1 MIFFLPGLSVKERF
15 SYKEVKFK
23 KFYLAV
29 TTNVPPGTPVGGEGT
44 LITFTG
50 ILFTNGIHNRLLIN
64 ALD

>member
-1 MIFFLPGLSVKERF
+1 MQERF

-23 KFYLAV
+23 KFYPAV

-50 ILFTNGIHNRLLIN
+50 IMFTNGIRNPLLID
-64 ALD
+64 ALY